1 MDASTDRF
9 SAGGE
14 DPIRKL
20 LKEHDACFEIL
31 PKYDLVDGRIVRTGT
46 EFDLCA
52 QPDHDSRHMCPGC
65 PECRQT
71 YRLLEQAANQAIA
84 ATETGCREVIQAY
97 DSALHMSPRRR
108 FRPEVV
114 LAIQI
119 TGDSGTEAVD
129 ENAAELRERLTSLG
143 MRPA

>member
-1 MDASTDRF
+1 MDASTEF
-9 SAGGE
+9 SAGGA
-14 DPIRKL
+14 DLIRKL

-31 PKYDLVDGRIVRTGT
+31 PMYDLIDGKIVRTGT

-52 QPDHDSRHMCPGC
+52 APDHGSRHMCPGC

-71 YRLLEQAANQAIA
+71 YHLLEQAANQAIA
-84 ATETGCREVIQAY
+84 ATATGCREVIQAY

-119 TGDSGTEAVD
+119 TGDGGTEMVD
-129 ENAAELRERLTSLG
+129 ENTAELRQRLTSLG